1 MNFYSIISLIMRV
14 SEFTPVAE
22 FLNFLLEK
30 INKYT
35 IQFIL
40 IYTVVFIIANIF
52 YPPSPTNIP
61 KEII

>member
-1 MNFYSIISLIMRV
+1 MRV

-30 INKYT
+30 IEKYT
-35 IQFIL
+35 IQFIV

>member
-52 YPPSPTNIP
+52 YPPFPTNIP
-61 KEII
+61 K

>member
-30 INKYT
+30 IEKYT

-52 YPPSPTNIP
+52 YPPSPTYIP